1 MTGGEATFE
10 ERQLLK
16 TMRWW
21 DGFLVALANP
31 GFLIASFGFS
41 VGALGPWGAV
51 LVWTV
56 SALIGGLQSWIYQE
70 PAAMFPDKSGGIA
83 LYAHEGW
90 KKYFSLV
97 GPIATFGYWFGWSAV
112 LSIFGLVIGSLIQ
125 GAWFPDS
132 TWSIDLGISTFG
144 LPKLIAII
152 CILFVWT
159 FNWRGMRPA
168 VWVSYATG
176 ALLCIPLVVV
186 MLAFLSGSFSMPD
199 GSFTFSTTAED
210 GSVVSNTPTFA
221 AVLVWLYL
229 MGWSSYATE
238 TCAVFAPEYHDTV
251 GDTSKALKSSAL
263 FDILVFFLLPLGVVG
278 TLTVD
283 EIGAGAS
290 GSYLV
295 EAMSSVVGAGSTNV
309 LIIFVIG
316 GLLLSMN
323 TATMDGSRALYGIS
337 KDDMTIKWL
346 GKLNHHHV
354 PGNAMAV
361 DAIINIALLIAFDS
375 TLAILAAS
383 NLGYIFAHVAAL
395 TGFLLLRKDRPNAH
409 RPIKLSA
416 IWLPIAGLLA
426 AANALFIAVGFV
438 RFEDTGYASGVKWL
452 GIERELWL
460 GVLILLIGVA
470 LFVFRRV
477 VQDKAKFTWREA
489 ETPSL
494 TKTG

>member
-1 MTGGEATFE
+1 MTGGQATFD

-51 LVWTV
+51 LVWTI
-56 SALIGGLQSWIYQE
+56 SAVIGGLQSWIYQE

-112 LSIFGLVIGSLIQ
+112 LSIFGLVIGNLIQ
-125 GAWFPDS
+125 AAWFPDV
-132 TWSIDLGISTFG
+132 TWSVDLGLSTFG
-144 LPKLIAII
+144 LPKLIAIL
-152 CILFVWT
+152 CIAFVWS
-159 FNWRGMRPA
+159 FNYRGMRPA
-168 VWVSYATG
+168 VWISYATG
-176 ALLCIPLVVV
+176 VLLCIPLVVV
-186 MLAFLSGSFSMPD
+186 MLAFVSGSFNLPD
-199 GSFTFSTTAED
+199 SSFTFSSTGAD
-210 GSVVSNTPTFA
+210 GTVASSTPTFA
-221 AVLVWLYL
+221 VVLVWLYL

-278 TLTVD
+278 TLSVD
-283 EIGAGAS
+283 KIGEGAS
-290 GSYLV
+290 GQYLV
-295 EAMSSVVGAGSTNV
+295 DAMRAVVGAGSTDV

-337 KDDMTIKWL
+337 KDDMTVKWL
-346 GKLNHHHV
+346 GKLNSHHV

-361 DAIINIALLIAFDS
+361 DAVINIGLLILFDN

-395 TGFLLLRKDRPNAH
+395 TGFLLLRKDRPNAL
-409 RPIKLSA
+409 RPIRLGA
-416 IWLPIAGLLA
+416 VWLPIAGLLA
-426 AANALFIAVGFV
+426 AANVVFIVVGFV
-438 RFEDTGYASGVKWL
+438 RFADTGYASGVVWF
-452 GIERELWL
+452 GIARELWL
-460 GVLILLIGVA
+460 GVLILLMGVL

-477 VQDKAKFTWREA
+477 VQDKAKFTWRETD
-489 ETPSL
+489 TPTL